1 MCGIVA
7 FVDNE
12 KPQVKESLIQK
23 MMDRI
28 IHRGPDDAGQ
38 FVDEHAALGHRRL
51 SFVDVKSGKQPIFNE
66 NENLAILFNG
76 EIYNFQPLRE
86 ELIAAGHHF
95 STKTDT
101 EVILHGYEQW
111 GDDVCKKLRGMFA
124 FVIWNRQTQEMFG
137 ARDHFGIKPLYY
149 AKMNGTFF
157 VGSEIKAFLEHPNF
171 DKQLNKEALK
181 PYLTFQY
188 PITRETFFKGVYKL
202 PEGHSFHYTK
212 DGQFSMTEYWDE
224 DFEPADETFDQ
235 AVDRIEAA
243 VTESVKAH
251 SFADQGIKVG
261 SFLSAGVDSSYVTA
275 MMRPDNTFSIGFDST
290 YD

>member
-157 VGSEIKAFLEHPNF
+157 VGSEIKPSWNTLIS
-171 DKQLNKEALK
+171 
-181 PYLTFQY
+181 T
-188 PITRETFFKGVYKL
+188 
-202 PEGHSFHYTK
+202 
-212 DGQFSMTEYWDE
+212 
-224 DFEPADETFDQ
+224 
-235 AVDRIEAA
+235 
-243 VTESVKAH
+243 
-251 SFADQGIKVG
+251 
-261 SFLSAGVDSSYVTA
+261 SS
-275 MMRPDNTFSIGFDST
+275 
-290 YD
+290 

>member
-111 GDDVCKKLRGMFA
+111 GDDVCKKLGD
-124 FVIWNRQTQEMFG
+124 VCLC
-137 ARDHFGIKPLYY
+137 HL
-149 AKMNGTFF
+149 
-157 VGSEIKAFLEHPNF
+157 
-171 DKQLNKEALK
+171 
-181 PYLTFQY
+181 
-188 PITRETFFKGVYKL
+188 
-202 PEGHSFHYTK
+202 
-212 DGQFSMTEYWDE
+212 
-224 DFEPADETFDQ
+224 EPANPRNVWGPRSLRHQ
-235 AVDRIEAA
+235 AA
-243 VTESVKAH
+243 VLRQDEWDVLCR
-251 SFADQGIKVG
+251 FRNQGLLG
-261 SFLSAGVDSSYVTA
+261 T
-275 MMRPDNTFSIGFDST
+275 P
-290 YD
+290 